1 MMILSAA
8 LIQWKNSPLM
18 IIALFHSLKMLAFL
32 LGVPLGLALLLQW
45 IGGGIRKSGVSRLGN
60 AYWYLVSPG
69 VACHETGHALGCLL
83 TFCRITK
90 FVPFR
95 IGEDGTLGY
104 VQHEVKSGW
113 KGAVSNLVIATG
125 PIWFGCIVIV
135 SLTWLFAG
143 TSMVANYGDYFSNDA
158 LPGLLDYIWACFK
171 SSKSLLFSL
180 GGDSFSSWWLAAL
193 WFYLVFCVASE
204 IGLSSVD
211 IASMWRGLL
220 CVVAVLLLSGMI
232 PVMRA
237 WYASGLHAL
246 LPRLFLVHS
255 LMAFAVLIDSALW
268 LLMRLFVRR

>member
-1 MMILSAA
+1 MIGS
-8 LIQWKNSPLM
+8 LI
-18 IIALFHSLKMLAFL
+18 HGLKLLAFL
-32 LGVPLGLALLLQW
+32 FGVPFGFALLLQW
-45 IGGGIRKSGVSRLGN
+45 IGGGIRKSGVSRMGK

-69 VACHETGHALGCLL
+69 VACHETGHALGCLF

-135 SLTWLFAG
+135 VLTRLFAG
-143 TSMVANYGDYFSNDA
+143 TAMAANYGDYFSNDA
-158 LPGLLDYIWACFK
+158 LPGLIDYVWACFK
-171 SSKSLLFSL
+171 SSKSLLFSF
-180 GGDSFSSWWLAAL
+180 GGDAFSSWWLAAL

-204 IGLSSVD
+204 IGLSDVD
-211 IASMWRGLL
+211 IASMWKGLL
-220 CVVAVLLLSGMI
+220 CVVVSLLLLGMV
-232 PVMRA
+232 PVARE

-246 LPRLFLVHS
+246 MPQLFLVHS
-255 LMAFAVLIDSALW
+255 LMAFAVLVDAVLW

>member
-1 MMILSAA
+1 MDFFI
-8 LIQWKNSPLM
+8 
-18 IIALFHSLKMLAFL
+18 HSLLQSLKLLAFL
-32 LGVPLGLALLLQW
+32 LGVPFGLALLLQW

-104 VQHEVKSGW
+104 VMHESKSGW

-135 SLTWLFAG
+135 ALTKLFTG
-143 TSMVANYGDYFSNDA
+143 TAMVANYGDYFSNDA
-158 LPGLLDYIWACFK
+158 LSGFLDYIWACFK

-180 GGDSFSSWWLAAL
+180 GGDVFSRDTFAQLRIKPPEMQVSLC
-193 WFYLVFCVASE
+193 CVLYE
-204 IGLSSVD
+204 E
-211 IASMWRGLL
+211 
-220 CVVAVLLLSGMI
+220 AV
-232 PVMRA
+232 
-237 WYASGLHAL
+237 
-246 LPRLFLVHS
+246 
-255 LMAFAVLIDSALW
+255 FAVH
-268 LLMRLFVRR
+268 FVAHPFLQQLDPKRF

>member
-1 MMILSAA
+1 MFAS
-8 LIQWKNSPLM
+8 LI
-18 IIALFHSLKMLAFL
+18 HSLKLLVFL
-32 LGVPLGLALLLQW
+32 LGVPFGFALLLQW
-45 IGGGIRKSGVSRLGN
+45 IGGGIRKSGVSRIGK

-90 FVPFR
+90 FVPFM

-135 SLTWLFAG
+135 ALTKLFAG
-143 TSMVANYGDYFSNDA
+143 TTMVANYGDCFSNDA
-158 LPGLLDYIWACFK
+158 LPGFVDYVWACFK

-180 GGDSFSSWWLAAL
+180 GGDAFSSWWLAAL

-204 IGLSSVD
+204 IGLSDVD
-211 IASMWRGLL
+211 IASMWKGLL
-220 CVVAVLLLSGMI
+220 CVVVSLLLLGMV
-232 PVMRA
+232 PVARE
-237 WYASGLHAL
+237 WCASGLHAL
-246 LPRLFLVHS
+246 MPQLFLVHS
-255 LMAFAVLIDSALW
+255 LMAFAVLVDVVLW
-268 LLMRLFVRR
+268 LLMRLLVRR

>member
-1 MMILSAA
+1 MVDS
-8 LIQWKNSPLM
+8 LI
-18 IIALFHSLKMLAFL
+18 HSLKLLAFL
-32 LGVPLGLALLLQW
+32 LGVPFGFALLLQW
-45 IGGGIRKSGVSRLGN
+45 IGGGIRKSGVSRIGK

-135 SLTWLFAG
+135 VLTKLFAG
-143 TSMVANYGDYFSNDA
+143 AAMASNYGDYFSNDD
-158 LPGLLDYIWACFK
+158 LPGLITYVWACFK

-180 GGDSFSSWWLAAL
+180 GGDAFSSWWLATL

-204 IGLSSVD
+204 IGLSDVD
-211 IASMWRGLL
+211 IASMWKGLL
-220 CVVAVLLLSGMI
+220 CVVVTLLLLGVI
-232 PVMRA
+232 PVVA
-237 WYASGLHAL
+237 NWYASGLHAL
-246 LPRLFLVHS
+246 LPHLFLVHS
-255 LMAFAVLIDSALW
+255 LMAFAVLIDGVLW

>member
-1 MMILSAA
+1 MVDS
-8 LIQWKNSPLM
+8 LI
-18 IIALFHSLKMLAFL
+18 HSLKLLAFL
-32 LGVPLGLALLLQW
+32 LGMPLSFALLLQW
-45 IGGGIRKSGVSRLGN
+45 IGGGIRKSGVSRLGM

-69 VACHETGHALGCLL
+69 VACHETGHALGCLF

-95 IGEDGTLGY
+95 LGEDGTLGY
-104 VQHEVKSGW
+104 VQHESKSGW

-135 SLTWLFAG
+135 ALTWLFAG
-143 TSMVANYGDYFSNDA
+143 TAMVANYGDYFSSDA
-158 LPGLLDYIWACFK
+158 LPGFLDYIWACFK
-171 SSKSLLFSL
+171 SSKNLLFSL
-180 GGDSFSSWWLAAL
+180 SGDAFSSWWLAAL

-211 IASMWRGLL
+211 ISSMWKGLL
-220 CVVAVLLLSGMI
+220 CVVVVLLLSGMI
-232 PVMRA
+232 PGVRE

-255 LMAFAVLIDSALW
+255 LMAFAVLVDAVLW

>member
-1 MMILSAA
+1 MDF
-8 LIQWKNSPLM
+8 
-18 IIALFHSLKMLAFL
+18 IIHSFAHSLKLLAFL
-32 LGVPLGLALLLQW
+32 FGVPFGLALLLQW
-45 IGGGIRKSGVSRLGN
+45 IGSGIRKSGVSRFGN

-135 SLTWLFAG
+135 ALTKLFTG
-143 TSMVANYGDYFSNDA
+143 TATVANYGDYFSNDA
-158 LPGLLDYIWACFK
+158 LPGFLDYIWACFK

-180 GGDSFSSWWLAAL
+180 SGDAFSSWWLAAL

-204 IGLSSVD
+204 IGLSDVD
-211 IASMWRGLL
+211 IASMWKGLL
-220 CVVAVLLLSGMI
+220 CVVVVLLFSGMI
-232 PVMRA
+232 PVVRE

-255 LMAFAVLIDSALW
+255 LMAFAVLVDAILW

>member
-1 MMILSAA
+1 MFAS
-8 LIQWKNSPLM
+8 LI
-18 IIALFHSLKMLAFL
+18 HSLKLLVFL
-32 LGVPLGLALLLQW
+32 LGVPFGFALLLQW
-45 IGGGIRKSGVSRLGN
+45 IGGGIRKSGVSRIGK

-104 VQHEVKSGW
+104 VQHVVKSGW

-143 TSMVANYGDYFSNDA
+143 TAMVANYGDYFSNDA

-232 PVMRA
+232 PVMRD

-246 LPRLFLVHS
+246 LPQLFLVHS
-255 LMAFAVLIDSALW
+255 LMAFAVLVDVVLW
-268 LLMRLFVRR
+268 LLMRLLVRR

>member
-1 MMILSAA
+1 MDFLIHSSA
-8 LIQWKNSPLM
+8 Q
-18 IIALFHSLKMLAFL
+18 SLKLLAFL
-32 LGVPLGLALLLQW
+32 LGVPFGLALLLQW

-90 FVPFR
+90 FVPFK
-95 IGEDGTLGY
+95 ISEDGTLGY
-104 VQHEVKSGW
+104 VEHQVKNGW
-113 KGAVSNLVIATG
+113 RGAVSNLVIATG

-135 SLTWLFAG
+135 ALTKLCAG
-143 TSMVANYGDYFSNDA
+143 TVMVANYSDYLPNDA
-158 LPGLLDYIWACFK
+158 LPGLLDYICACFM

-180 GGDSFSSWWLAAL
+180 GGDVFSSGWLAAI

-211 IASMWRGLL
+211 IASMWKGLVTI
-220 CVVAVLLLSGMI
+220 VVVVLLLGMV
-232 PVMRA
+232 PVVGS
-237 WYASGLHAL
+237 WYEAGVRAL
-246 LPRLFLVHS
+246 LPMLFLVHS
-255 LMAFAVLIDSALW
+255 MMAFAVLVDAVIW